1 MMTENRIEYS
11 STTLLEPPSR
21 RLGGGE
27 RIRVAAG
34 HFMLGGG
41 PLLFAVEKHGEVGLA
56 VPSLRRAN
64 RLRSVAGR
72 LVGIDSI
79 GTGATTIVGPG
90 EAGAAGLGERARGS
104 EPGANEVR

>member
-1 MMTENRIEYS
+1 MGTLGLLS
-11 STTLLEPPSR
+11 STTMLEPSSK

-34 HFMLGGG
+34 HFMLDGGS
-41 PLLFAVEKHGEVGLA
+41 LLFAVGKHFEVGLA

-72 LVGIDSI
+72 LVGD
-79 GTGATTIVGPG
+79 AIVTLVHQVAHG
-90 EAGAAGLGERARGS
+90 EIGLGVGLVS
-104 EPGANEVR
+104 ECYP

>member
-1 MMTENRIEYS
+1 MGTLGLLS
-11 STTLLEPPSR
+11 STTMLEPSSK

-41 PLLFAVEKHGEVGLA
+41 SLLFAVGKHFEVGLA

-79 GTGATTIVGPG
+79 GTPMLHEAHG
-90 EAGAAGLGERARGS
+90 EIGLGVGLVS
-104 EPGANEVR
+104 EYYP